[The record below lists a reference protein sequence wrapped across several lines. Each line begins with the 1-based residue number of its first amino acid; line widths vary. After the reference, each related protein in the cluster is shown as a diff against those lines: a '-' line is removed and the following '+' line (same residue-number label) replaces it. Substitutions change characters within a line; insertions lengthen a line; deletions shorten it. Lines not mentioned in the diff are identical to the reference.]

1 MEFIT
6 DPFFYAVGIPA
17 VLIAGVSKSGF
28 GGGLGVMAVPL
39 MALAV
44 SPQAAAAIMLPILCM
59 MDLANVWAYRKR
71 WDRRNMII
79 LVPAALVGILIGT
92 LTFSY
97 LSIAAV
103 KLIIAAIAIIFT
115 LDHWL
120 RGKNAGNTP
129 KPATWG
135 KGTVLGGLAG
145 FTSFVAHAGGPPVSM
160 FLLPQRMD
168 KSVFV
173 GTTVMFFIVV
183 NYVKLIPYWFLGQ
196 FDASNLGTAVLL
208 IPVALFGTWLGLW
221 AHDKVNV
228 VVFYRVCYGLLF
240 VTGLKLLWDGLTHF
254 ISVGAV

>member
-1 MEFIT
+1 MDFIT
-6 DPFFYAVGIPA
+6 DPFFYAVAIPA

-28 GGGLGVMAVPL
+28 GGGLGVIAVPL

-44 SPQAAAAIMLPILCM
+44 SPQAAAAIMLPILCL
-59 MDLANVWAYRKR
+59 MDVANVWAYRTR
-71 WDRRNMII
+71 WDRRNMLI
-79 LVPAALVGILIGT
+79 LVPAALVGILVGV

-97 LSIAAV
+97 LSVAAV
-103 KLIIAAIAIIFT
+103 KLIIAMIAIIFT

-120 RGKNAGNTP
+120 RGKKAGATP
-129 KPATWG
+129 KSPTWG
-135 KGTVLGGLAG
+135 KGTILGSLAG
-145 FTSFVAHAGGPPVSM
+145 FTSFVAHAGGPPVSV

-196 FDASNLGTAVLL
+196 FSGANLGTSAVLVP
-208 IPVALFGTWLGLW
+208 IAIFGTWLGLW

-228 VVFYRVCYGLLF
+228 ILFYRVCYTLLF
-240 VTGLKLLWDGLTHF
+240 MTGVKLLWD
-254 ISVGAV
+254 AVSLFTAG

>member
-1 MEFIT
+1 MDFIA
-6 DPFFYAVGIPA
+6 DPFFYALAIPA

-28 GGGLGVMAVPL
+28 GGGLGVMTVPL

-44 SPQAAAAIMLPILCM
+44 SPQVAAAIMLPILCL

-71 WDRRNMII
+71 WDRRNMLI
-79 LVPAALVGILIGT
+79 LVPAALAGILIGT

-97 LSIAAV
+97 LSVAAV
-103 KLIIAAIAIIFT
+103 KLIIALIAIIFT

-120 RGKNAGNTP
+120 RGKKAGDTP
-129 KPATWG
+129 KQSTWG

-196 FDASNLGTAVLL
+196 FNPSNLGTAALL

-228 VVFYRVCYGLLF
+228 TLFYRICYGLLF
-240 VTGLKLLWDGLTHF
+240 LTGVKLFWDAMAHF
-254 ISVGAV
+254 ITVGSV

>member
-1 MEFIT
+1 MDFIT
-6 DPFFYAVGIPA
+6 DPFFYVVAIPA

-44 SPQAAAAIMLPILCM
+44 SPQVAAAVMLPILCL
-59 MDLANVWAYRKR
+59 MDIANVWAYRTR
-71 WDRRNMII
+71 WDRRNMMI
-79 LVPAALVGILIGT
+79 LVPAALAGILVGV

-97 LSIAAV
+97 LSVAAV
-103 KLIIAAIAIIFT
+103 KLIIALIAIIFT

-120 RGKNAGNTP
+120 RGKKAGDTP
-129 KPATWG
+129 NPASVG

-145 FTSFVAHAGGPPVSM
+145 FTSFVAHAGGPPVSV

-168 KSVFV
+168 KSIFV

-196 FDASNLGTAVLL
+196 FSAANLGTAAVL
-208 IPVALFGTWLGLW
+208 IPMAILGTWLGLW

-228 VVFYRVCYGLLF
+228 TWFYRVCYTLLF
-240 VTGLKLLWDGLTHF
+240 VTGVKLLWDAVALF
-254 ISVGAV
+254 AVG